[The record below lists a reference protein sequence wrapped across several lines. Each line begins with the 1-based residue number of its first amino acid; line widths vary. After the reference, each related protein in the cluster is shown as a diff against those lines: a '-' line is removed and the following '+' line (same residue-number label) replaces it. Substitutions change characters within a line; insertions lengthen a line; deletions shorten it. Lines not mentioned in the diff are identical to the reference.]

1 MPWEGSQRLASTP
14 PASGQTPDNRRVAG
28 RGVINVP
35 FPLAEGPLPEGDT
48 LGKKTTVGGTMHT
61 KHAHLTPYSRRDCRM
76 GSTDL
81 PWEPQP
87 AGDPGPA
94 NDLATESRQ
103 AAQSPEELK
112 EESRKIRRLQMVVN
126 MVTQV
131 IAQDPKLSVEQASEM
146 VADTRR
152 LALSMFPDKELAF
165 NLIFWP
171 RLQRLMRERY
181 RMQ

>member
-1 MPWEGSQRLASTP
+1 
-14 PASGQTPDNRRVAG
+14 
-28 RGVINVP
+28 
-35 FPLAEGPLPEGDT
+35 
-48 LGKKTTVGGTMHT
+48 
-61 KHAHLTPYSRRDCRM
+61 M
-76 GSTDL
+76 GSMDL
-81 PWEPQP
+81 NWEPQSGSGSP
-87 AGDPGPA
+87 DTLRSEDSKP
-94 NDLATESRQ
+94 
-103 AAQSPEELK
+103 QSPEELQ

-131 IAQDPKLSVEQASEM
+131 IAQDPTLGVEQASEM

-152 LALSMFPDKELAF
+152 LALGMFPDKELAF

>member
-1 MPWEGSQRLASTP
+1 
-14 PASGQTPDNRRVAG
+14 
-28 RGVINVP
+28 
-35 FPLAEGPLPEGDT
+35 
-48 LGKKTTVGGTMHT
+48 
-61 KHAHLTPYSRRDCRM
+61 M
-76 GSTDL
+76 GSMDL
-81 PWEPQP
+81 NWEPQSGSGSP
-87 AGDPGPA
+87 DTLSSEDGKP
-94 NDLATESRQ
+94 
-103 AAQSPEELK
+103 QSSEELQ

-131 IAQDPKLSVEQASEM
+131 IAQDPNLGVEEASEM

-152 LALSMFPDKELAF
+152 LALGMFPDKELAF

>member
-1 MPWEGSQRLASTP
+1 MGA
-14 PASGQTPDNRRVAG
+14 AAG
-28 RGVINVP
+28 RRP
-35 FPLAEGPLPEGDT
+35 HTPESSQTED
-48 LGKKTTVGGTMHT
+48 
-61 KHAHLTPYSRRDCRM
+61 R
-76 GSTDL
+76 
-81 PWEPQP
+81 QP
-87 AGDPGPA
+87 
-94 NDLATESRQ
+94 T
-103 AAQSPEELK
+103 QSPEELQ

-131 IAQDPKLSVEQASEM
+131 IAQDSTLSVEQASEM

>member
-1 MPWEGSQRLASTP
+1 
-14 PASGQTPDNRRVAG
+14 
-28 RGVINVP
+28 
-35 FPLAEGPLPEGDT
+35 
-48 LGKKTTVGGTMHT
+48 
-61 KHAHLTPYSRRDCRM
+61 M
-76 GSTDL
+76 GSVDL
-81 PWEPQP
+81 PWEPQRS
-87 AGDPGPA
+87 AGPA
-94 NDLATESRQ
+94 SPENNEDKVRPPV
-103 AAQSPEELK
+103 QSAEELK

-131 IAQDPKLSVEQASEM
+131 IAQDPTITVDQAAEM

-152 LALSMFPDKELAF
+152 VALSMFPDKELAF